1 MEHDEDCD
9 DFQETVSQEEYEKL
23 GIPAAPENTTI
34 VIMFNLKCA
43 ATVTLIARLALVL
56 PALAR
61 G

>member
-23 GIPAAPENTTI
+23 GIPAAPENTTKE
-34 VIMFNLKCA
+34 IMFNLKCA
-43 ATVTLIARLALVL
+43 ATFTLIARLALVL
-56 PALAR
+56 PALAC